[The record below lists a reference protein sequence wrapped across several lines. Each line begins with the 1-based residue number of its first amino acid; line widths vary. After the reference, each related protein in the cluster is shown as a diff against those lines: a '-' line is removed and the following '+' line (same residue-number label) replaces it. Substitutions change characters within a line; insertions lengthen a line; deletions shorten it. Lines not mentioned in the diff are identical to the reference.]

1 MAIKAPRVRGQS
13 ASLTSPMSYAG
24 QNISAP
30 APVQSKPI
38 VAGSIQSA
46 IDSAQAGQN
55 AANTANNQRYTQGL
69 GVLSNTGTQANQ
81 FAAQGQQ
88 QLGAGEQSAQGFIQ
102 NAIANN
108 AGFGTAARQRVQQG
122 LQNAQGSTA
131 QSAVSRGI
139 GNTTVLDA
147 LQRGNARDAEQQNQ
161 AIDEAAA
168 NRASALNLQQANT
181 ATTFAGQKANQSNAQ
196 GNAARTGGN
205 DIASFIANRNDVAP
219 NLGEYANLVQGAAQ
233 GGPGK
238 MTGTTINA
246 PASYTGGLG
255 RGGFASGG
263 GSGGQSGGFQG
274 GAGGAVS
281 GGSFG
286 SGGYSG
292 PGTGSSAG
300 GNGPSSGPIA
310 SAINPQGTTYNNPG
324 ATTVTPL
331 PDAGAASPIASS
343 MSMSQGSNN
352 PAALAGQP
360 YAGQTKS
367 WTEMSGLSPSVVQNF
382 INGGGKITG

>member
-1 MAIKAPRVRGQS
+1 MPNPIVGKTPRVRGQS

-24 QNISAP
+24 QNIAAP
-30 APVQSKPI
+30 APVQSKPV
-38 VAGSIQSA
+38 VAGNIQSA

-55 AANTANNQRYTQGL
+55 AANNANNQRYTQGL
-69 GVLSNTGTQANQ
+69 GVLSNTGNQANQ

-88 QLGAGEQSAQGFIQ
+88 QLQTGEGSAQGYIQ

-108 AGFGTAARQRVQQG
+108 ASFGNAARQRVQLG

-168 NRASALNLQQANT
+168 NRATSLNLQQANT
-181 ATTFAGQKANQSNAQ
+181 ATTFAGQKANQSNVQ
-196 GNAARTGGN
+196 GNAARTGGT
-205 DIASFIANRNDVAP
+205 DVAGFIANRNDVAP

-246 PASYTGGLG
+246 PASYTGGFG
-255 RGGFASGG
+255 ASRGGFSSSG

-274 GAGGAVS
+274 GAGGGVS

-286 SGGYSG
+286 SGGLAQG
-292 PGTGSSAG
+292 PGYGSSAG

-310 SAINPQGTTYNNPG
+310 SAINPGQSSP
-324 ATTVTPL
+324 AL
-331 PDAGAASPIASS
+331 PPAGAASPTIQSS
-343 MSMSQGSNN
+343 MSMTQGQNN
-352 PAALAGQP
+352 PAASAGQQ
-360 YAGQTKS
+360 YAGQTRS
-367 WTEMSGLSPSVVQNF
+367 WTEMSGLSPTVVQDF
-382 INGGGKITG
+382 INGGGKILG